1 MTEQRHIY
9 LQRHIYDRAS
19 PAELCTPES
28 YFESKLQRVVFDGL
42 RRENAVKTRPEWLMK
57 RKTRFFQFALGIF
70 TMNIL
75 LIYQQEMFHYTMCL
89 LGKNKI

>member
-1 MTEQRHIY
+1 M
-9 LQRHIYDRAS
+9 AS
-19 PAELCTPES
+19 AE
-28 YFESKLQRVVFDGL
+28 
-42 RRENAVKTRPEWLMK
+42 KTRPEWLMK

-75 LIYQQEMFHYTMCL
+75 LIYQQEMFHYNMCL